1 MLCIC
6 AIPAALLTPLMLIP
20 SYYQNI
26 ESFISIMRYW
36 WLGSRFDASKE
47 PEEEEEKGSG
57 KKAEPNTSIEK
68 DSVIDDV
75 LMTSVFERIISR
87 EKVL

>member
-57 KKAEPNTSIEK
+57 KKAEPSIEE
-68 DSVIDDV
+68 DSVVHDV
-75 LMTSVFERIISR
+75 LMTEVLEKIISGGR
-87 EKVL
+87 VL